1 MKRKQSL
8 KLFLSI
14 LKDNCRIETD
24 SGYGKAFK
32 KQPISSITIIGS
44 CIATMLIGIY
54 YYGFNQLILLALLTA
69 WMCVS
74 IAIIKMTKKLKQKK

>member
-32 KQPISSITIIGS
+32 EKPISSIAIFGS
-44 CIATMLIGIY
+44 CIATMLLGIY
-54 YYGFNQLILLALLTA
+54 YFGFNQLALLALLALWTSI
-69 WMCVS
+69 S
-74 IAIIKMTKKLKQKK
+74 IAIIKIIKKLKQKK